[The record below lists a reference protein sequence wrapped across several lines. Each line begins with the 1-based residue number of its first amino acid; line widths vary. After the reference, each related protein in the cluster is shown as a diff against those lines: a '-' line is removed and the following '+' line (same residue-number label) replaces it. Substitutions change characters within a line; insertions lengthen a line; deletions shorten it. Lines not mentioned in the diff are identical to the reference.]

1 MIKYRLLILVLFL
14 AITLSE
20 LKGEGGKLE
29 DLDYNYRQFNSIIY
43 LSSGFVL
50 SSGSK
55 DFFNHYKTFLKGNK
69 TDFMFFPI
77 INIGTKFQFLHKF
90 RFGLETE
97 FTYAQMKD
105 AYIEELPGYDKK
117 GYRALSQ
124 DFTVKSFPSFITA
137 EFIPVQQ
144 QFRSYF
150 GIGIGAVFS
159 DIIWNEL
166 LSSSD
171 PFDKRQAG
179 EHYNEF
185 GIYPNARIYAGLELG
200 FDKFGSE
207 NFVGS
212 FTFEIKYTAMYRYVP
227 IFSTISNQFDEKP
240 EGIMDKYSI
249 LPGYLGIYAGLT
261 FNFNRRIK

>member
-1 MIKYRLLILVLFL
+1 MIIYRLVIWLLL
-14 AITLSE
+14 AISLSE
-20 LKGEGGKLE
+20 LKGEGGKVE
-29 DLDYNYRQFNSIIY
+29 DLDYNYKQFNSIIY
-43 LSSGFVL
+43 LSTGYVL

-55 DFFNHYKTFLKGNK
+55 EFFNHYKTFLKGNK
-69 TDFMFFPI
+69 TDFMSFPI
-77 INIGTKFQFLHKF
+77 INVGTKFQFLNKF

-97 FTYAQMKD
+97 FVYSQMKD

-124 DFTVKSFPSFITA
+124 DFSIKSFPSFLTF
-137 EFIPVQQ
+137 EFIPLQQ
-144 QFRSYF
+144 QFRTYF
-150 GIGIGAVFS
+150 GIGLGAVFS
-159 DIIWNEL
+159 DIYWNEL

-185 GIYPNARIYAGLELG
+185 GIFPNARLYAGLELG
-200 FDKFGSE
+200 FDRFGSE

-212 FTFEIKYTAMYRYVP
+212 FIFEIKYTAMYRYVS
-227 IFSTISNQFDEKP
+227 IFSRISNQFDEIP
-240 EGIMDKYSI
+240 EGITDKYSV

-261 FNFNRRIK
+261 FNFHRRIN